1 MARTMKQKIHGFNPA
16 DDAHTAY
23 KKGLMAAANI
33 PGITGGDNI
42 AHPEAR
48 NAILDLASM
57 HRQARK
63 DRGHSGP
70 DLVKSKRIS
79 ADGDVVARKKK
90 AVAPKK
96 AK

>member
-1 MARTMKQKIHGFNPA
+1 MARTVKQKIHGFNPA

-23 KKGLMAAANI
+23 HKGLMAAANI
-33 PGITGGDNI
+33 AGVTGGDKMNQ
-42 AHPEAR
+42 PEAR

-57 HRQARK
+57 HNKARK
-63 DRGHSGP
+63 NRGHSGP
-70 DLVKSKRIS
+70 DLVKSKRIN

-96 AK
+96 VN